1 MDRDP
6 GACPARPRLPIPS
19 LLLPKPGMLSMPH
32 IVSSCGPG
40 LRIKRR
46 VKAVEFLTPS
56 KGRGRAGQGAA
67 ECRFHRGRE
76 NSLPLRATLTLYLGG
91 SRESSVQFRLCPPR
105 GPLGRPVDQR
115 CRGKGEP
122 HHRGPAS
129 SLKALTGCPLGK
141 ETHSVSLPGHQS
153 LQEQAQL
160 FLAIMCHAWLWPPA
174 PESSVTHRPLPS
186 VPRGLGRVALAWGW
200 YV

>member
-1 MDRDP
+1 MDGDP

-19 LLLPKPGMLSMPH
+19 LLLPKPGMLSVPH
-32 IVSSCGPG
+32 TVSSCGPG

-67 ECRFHRGRE
+67 ECWFHKGGE

-91 SRESSVQFRLCPPR
+91 SRDSSVQFRLCPPR

-115 CRGKGEP
+115 CRGKESPTTGAQP
-122 HHRGPAS
+122 QS
-129 SLKALTGCPLGK
+129 SDWVSSRKGD
-141 ETHSVSLPGHQS
+141 SVSASRVTNLSRNRPSSSRLSCATRGCG
-153 LQEQAQL
+153 LQHL
-160 FLAIMCHAWLWPPA
+160 SHL
-174 PESSVTHRPLPS
+174 
-186 VPRGLGRVALAWGW
+186 
-200 YV
+200 